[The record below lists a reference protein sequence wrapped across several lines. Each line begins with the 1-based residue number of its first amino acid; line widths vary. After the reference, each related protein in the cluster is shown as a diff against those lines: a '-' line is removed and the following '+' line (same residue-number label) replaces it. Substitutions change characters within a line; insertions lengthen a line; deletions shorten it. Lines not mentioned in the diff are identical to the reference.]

1 MTQFMTAACG
11 AKVAYEAKIN
21 ETAKTAVCF
30 LPGFMSNKQGT
41 KAQFL
46 SAYCQEEGFDYYA
59 LDYRGHGE
67 SGGEFRELTLSDWLA
82 DAQQLLDLISK
93 PAILVGSSMS
103 GWLGLLLAQSY
114 SEKIKGLVL
123 LAPAPDFTVRLYEA
137 FTDAQRE
144 ELELKGYVSID
155 SGYETPH
162 IFTRQLIEDG
172 HNHLLMQGDILL
184 KMPVSILQGKQDA
197 SVPWQETSEL
207 AQKIENPYVRYHLI
221 KDADHGLSRPED
233 LALLASEID
242 WLNQD

>member
-11 AKVAYEAKIN
+11 AKVAYEAKMN
-21 ETAKTAVCF
+21 KTAQEAVCF

-46 SAYCQEEGFDYYA
+46 SAYCHEKELDYYA

-67 SGGEFRELTLSDWLA
+67 SGGTFNELTLSDWLA
-82 DAQQLLDLISK
+82 DARQLLDLINK
-93 PAILVGSSMS
+93 PVILVGSSMG
-103 GWLGLLLAQSY
+103 GWLSLLLAQNY

-123 LAPAPDFTVRLYEA
+123 LAPAPDFTMRLYEA
-137 FTDAQRE
+137 FSEQQRG
-144 ELELKGYVSID
+144 ELKSNGYVSID

-162 IFTRQLIEDG
+162 IFTQCLIEDG
-172 HNHLLMQGDILL
+172 QNHSLMQGDILL
-184 KMPVSILQGKQDA
+184 AMPMSILQGKQDT

-207 AQKIENPYVRYHLI
+207 VQKIDNPYVRYHLI
-221 KDADHGLSRPED
+221 KDADHGLSRSED

-242 WLNQD
+242 WLT